1 VTPEFSRPER
11 VDNISERE
19 RVVEVEARPAER
31 EALARRF
38 DLIAVERLTAS
49 FAIRREHA
57 GLTARGKVTADVV
70 QACSITGEPVASQ
83 VDEQADLLFVPA
95 GPGGAAAEE
104 AEVELSAD
112 ALDTIIYEGSKI
124 DLGEA
129 AAETMALALDPFPRA
144 PGAERTLREAGV
156 LTEEEARPLGK
167 LAGLRDKL
175 EGR

>member
-1 VTPEFSRPER
+1 MTPEFSRPER
-11 VDNISERE
+11 VDTVSERE

-38 DLIAVERLTAS
+38 DLLGVERLQAS
-49 FAIRREHA
+49 FTVRREPA
-57 GLTARGKVTADVV
+57 GLTARGRVTADVV
-70 QACSITGEPVASQ
+70 QACSITGEPVGSH
-83 VDEQADLLFVPA
+83 VDEQADLLFVAA
-95 GPGGAAAEE
+95 GAVGSGD

-112 ALDTIIYEGSKI
+112 ALDTIIFEGTKS
-124 DLGEA
+124 DRGAA

-144 PGAERTLREAGV
+144 PGAERALREAGV
-156 LTEEEARPLGK
+156 LSEEEARPLGA